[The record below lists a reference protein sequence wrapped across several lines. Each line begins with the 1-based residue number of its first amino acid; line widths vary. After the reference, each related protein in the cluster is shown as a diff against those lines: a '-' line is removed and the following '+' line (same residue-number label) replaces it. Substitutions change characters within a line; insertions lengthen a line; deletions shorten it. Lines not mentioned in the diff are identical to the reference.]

1 MDHQYMSKIF
11 HASHEKPVPPPPLP
25 PSYVLNV
32 RSLNSHLNTDQ
43 SNFPAHKTVKNVLEI
58 SVKNNIKNN

>member
-1 MDHQYMSKIF
+1 MF
-11 HASHEKPVPPPPLP
+11 HGPHKKPVPPPPLSP